1 MAYIRELAGVPTSKK
16 GPCLNH
22 LFFSLMTVYFFTRPL
37 LGNGVRQYFFLAKTH
52 LWRIDTKLLMYM
64 GSKLHKDMLCVWASQ
79 GLGQLKNSGFQ
90 EYKGMSLEKVT

>member
-37 LGNGVRQYFFLAKTH
+37 LGNGVRQYFFLAKTQ
-52 LWRIDTKLLMYM
+52 LLMYM